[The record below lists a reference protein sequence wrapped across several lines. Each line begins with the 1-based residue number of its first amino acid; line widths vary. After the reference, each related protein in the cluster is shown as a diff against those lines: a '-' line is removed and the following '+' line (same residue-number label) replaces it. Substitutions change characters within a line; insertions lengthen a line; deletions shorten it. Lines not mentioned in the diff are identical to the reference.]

1 MISLKTIS
9 NHHILT
15 TYHIQVYMEMINA
28 VGRRKTAVAR
38 VYLMKGEGK
47 ITVNGRDYREYFP
60 QMHVQFNL
68 TDPFAVVGA
77 ENIYD
82 LNVNVRGGGFKGQAE
97 AVRMGISRALV
108 KLNEEFKSPLKARK
122 FLTRDSRAVE
132 RKKYGRPKARKR
144 FQFSKR

>member
-1 MISLKTIS
+1 
-9 NHHILT
+9 
-15 TYHIQVYMEMINA
+15 MEMINA

-47 ITVNGRDYREYFP
+47 VTVNGKDYREYFP
-60 QMHVQFNL
+60 QIHVQHNVV
-68 TDPFAVVGA
+68 DPFAAIGA

-82 LNVNVRGGGFKGQAE
+82 LKINVRGGGYKGQAE
-97 AVRMGISRALV
+97 AIRMGVSRALI
-108 KLNEEFKSPLKARK
+108 KLNEEFRKPLKAK
-122 FLTRDSRAVE
+122 KYLTRDSRAVE